1 MTKKL
6 YYDPKCTS
14 CEATV
19 LASRAMED
27 GYDILLDAT
36 VIYPEGGGQLSDTGR
51 IGKAV
56 VSHAREENG
65 EIWHRADRPLPVGAV
80 VRAEFDLEP
89 RLDHTQQHTGEH
101 ILSGLAKTL
110 FGAVN
115 VGFHMAEDYATID
128 LDLPLDEEQLHLLE
142 TEANRAVQ
150 RNVPTQTRIVNEA
163 ELAEIPLRKR
173 AKGLSGEDIRIVW
186 CGGVDSC
193 TCCGTHCAESGEVG
207 LIRITAHM
215 NYKGGTRLWFAC
227 GMRAVR
233 EAQENARLVEKL
245 ARRFS
250 TKPESVLEAVTK
262 QGDELSALKR
272 TLRMRTDALLTAR
285 AAELLQAAETVQG
298 IKLIVHTED
307 GLSAQELKTF
317 AEKLCAAEPTVA
329 VLFSHAGETV
339 YYQLW
344 RTAGVSLSMRD
355 VCAALNALTGGKGGG
370 RDDAA
375 QGSAKAQP
383 GFAEL
388 AAQFEGYLKQRVKG
402 L

>member
-6 YYDPKCTS
+6 YYDPERTA

-19 LASRAMED
+19 LACEAVGD

-36 VIYPEGGGQLSDTGR
+36 VIYPEGGGQLSDTGHIGEAR
-51 IGKAV
+51 I
-56 VSHAREENG
+56 SHAREADG
-65 EIWHRADRPLPVGAV
+65 EIWHLADRPLPVGAA
-80 VRAEFDLEP
+80 VRVTFDLEP

-110 FGAVN
+110 FGASN

-128 LDLPLDEEQLHLLE
+128 LDLPLSEAQLNRLE

-150 RNVPTQTRIVNEA
+150 RDVPTVTRIVNES
-163 ELAEIPLRKR
+163 ELDEIPLRKR
-173 AKGLSGEDIRIVW
+173 AKGLAGEEIRIVW

-193 TCCGTHCAESGEVG
+193 TCCGTHCARSGAVG
-207 LIRITAHM
+207 MIRITAHM

-227 GMRAVR
+227 GMRAVAD
-233 EAQENARLVEKL
+233 AQENARLADKL

-250 TKPESVLEAVTK
+250 TKPEGVLDAVTK
-262 QGDELSALKR
+262 QGDELVALKR
-272 TLRMRTDALLTAR
+272 MLRMRTDALLAYR
-285 AAELLQAAETVQG
+285 AAELLQAAETVRG
-298 IKLIVHTED
+298 VKCIVYAEN
-307 GLSAQELKTF
+307 GLSAQELKQL
-317 AEKLCAAEPTVA
+317 AEKLCAQQQAVA
-329 VLFSHAGETV
+329 VLFSRIGETV

-344 RTAGVSLSMRD
+344 RAAGVSLSMREL
-355 VCAALNALTGGKGGG
+355 CAALNAITGGKGGG

-388 AAQFEGYLKQRVKG
+388 IAQFERYLKQRMKG
-402 L
+402 S

>member
-6 YYDPKCTS
+6 YYDPECTA

-19 LASRAMED
+19 LACEAVGD

-36 VIYPEGGGQLSDTGR
+36 VIYPEGGGQLSDTGH
-51 IGKAV
+51 IGEAR
-56 VSHAREENG
+56 VSHAREADG
-65 EIWHRADRPLPVGAV
+65 EIWHLADRPLPVGAA
-80 VRAEFDLEP
+80 VRVTFDLEP

-110 FGAVN
+110 FGASN
-115 VGFHMAEDYATID
+115 VGFHMAEEYATID
-128 LDLPLDEEQLHLLE
+128 LDLPLSEAQLNRLE

-150 RNVPTQTRIVNEA
+150 RDVPTVTRIVNES
-163 ELAEIPLRKR
+163 ELDEIPLRKR
-173 AKGLSGEDIRIVW
+173 AKGLAGEEIRIVW

-193 TCCGTHCAESGEVG
+193 TCCGTHCARSGAVG
-207 LIRITAHM
+207 MIRITAHM

-227 GMRAVR
+227 GMRAVAD
-233 EAQENARLVEKL
+233 AQENARLADKL

-250 TKPESVLEAVTK
+250 TKPEGVLDAVTK
-262 QGDELSALKR
+262 QGDELVALKR
-272 TLRMRTDALLTAR
+272 MLRMRTDALLAYR
-285 AAELLQAAETVQG
+285 AAELLQAAETVRG
-298 IKLIVHTED
+298 VKCIVYAEN
-307 GLSAQELKTF
+307 GLSAQELKQL
-317 AEKLCAAEPTVA
+317 AEKLCAQQQAVA
-329 VLFSHAGETV
+329 VLFSRIGETV

-344 RTAGVSLSMRD
+344 RAAGVSLSMREL
-355 VCAALNALTGGKGGG
+355 CAALNAITGGKGGG

-388 AAQFEGYLKQRVKG
+388 IAQFEGYLKQRMKG
-402 L
+402 S

>member
-6 YYDPKCTS
+6 YYDPECTA

-19 LASRAMED
+19 LACEAVGD

-36 VIYPEGGGQLSDTGR
+36 VIYPEGGGQLSDTGHIGEAR
-51 IGKAV
+51 I
-56 VSHAREENG
+56 SHAREADG
-65 EIWHRADRPLPVGAV
+65 EIWHLADRPLPVGAA
-80 VRAEFDLEP
+80 VRVTFDLEP

-110 FGAVN
+110 FGASN

-128 LDLPLDEEQLHLLE
+128 LDLPLSEAQLNRLE

-150 RNVPTQTRIVNEA
+150 RDVPTVTRIVNES
-163 ELAEIPLRKR
+163 ELDEIPLRKR
-173 AKGLSGEDIRIVW
+173 AKGLAGEEIRIVW

-193 TCCGTHCAESGEVG
+193 TCCGTHCARSGAVG
-207 LIRITAHM
+207 MIRITAHM

-227 GMRAVR
+227 GMRAVAD
-233 EAQENARLVEKL
+233 AQENARLADKL

-250 TKPESVLEAVTK
+250 TKPEGVLDAVTK
-262 QGDELSALKR
+262 QGDELVALKR
-272 TLRMRTDALLTAR
+272 MLRMRTDALLAYR
-285 AAELLQAAETVQG
+285 AAELLQAAETVRG
-298 IKLIVHTED
+298 VKCIVYAEN
-307 GLSAQELKTF
+307 GLSAQELKQL
-317 AEKLCAAEPTVA
+317 AEKLCAQQQAVA
-329 VLFSHAGETV
+329 VLFSRIGETV

-344 RTAGVSLSMRD
+344 RAAGVSLSMREL
-355 VCAALNALTGGKGGG
+355 CAALNAITGGKGGG

-388 AAQFEGYLKQRVKG
+388 IAQFERYLKQRMKG
-402 L
+402 S

>member
-6 YYDPKCTS
+6 YYDPERTA
-14 CEATV
+14 CEAAV
-19 LASRAMED
+19 LACEAVGD

-36 VIYPEGGGQLSDTGR
+36 VIYPEGGGQLSDTGH
-51 IGKAV
+51 IGEAR
-56 VSHAREENG
+56 VSHAREADG
-65 EIWHRADRPLPVGAV
+65 KIWHLADRPLPVGAA
-80 VRAEFDLEP
+80 VRVAFDPEP

-110 FGAVN
+110 FGASN

-128 LDLPLDEEQLHLLE
+128 LDLPLDEAQLARLE

-150 RNVPTQTRIVNEA
+150 RDVPTVTRIVNES
-163 ELAEIPLRKR
+163 ELDEIPLRKR
-173 AKGLSGEDIRIVW
+173 AKGLAGEEIRIVW

-193 TCCGTHCAESGEVG
+193 TCCGTHCARSGAVG
-207 LIRITAHM
+207 MIRITAHM

-227 GMRAVR
+227 GMRAVAD
-233 EAQENARLVEKL
+233 AQENACLADKL

-250 TKPESVLEAVTK
+250 TKPENVLEAVTK
-262 QGDELSALKR
+262 QGDELAALKR
-272 TLRMRTDALLTAR
+272 TLRMRTDALLAYR
-285 AAELLQAAETVQG
+285 AAELLQAAETVRG
-298 IKLIVHTED
+298 VKCIVHAED
-307 GLSAQELKTF
+307 GLSAQELKQL
-317 AEKLCAAEPTVA
+317 AEKLCAQQQAIA
-329 VLFSHAGETV
+329 VLFSRIGETV

-344 RTAGVSLSMRD
+344 RAAGVSLSMRE
-355 VCAALNALTGGKGGG
+355 VCAALNAITGGKGGG

-388 AAQFEGYLKQRVKG
+388 LAQFEGYLKQRMKG
-402 L
+402 S